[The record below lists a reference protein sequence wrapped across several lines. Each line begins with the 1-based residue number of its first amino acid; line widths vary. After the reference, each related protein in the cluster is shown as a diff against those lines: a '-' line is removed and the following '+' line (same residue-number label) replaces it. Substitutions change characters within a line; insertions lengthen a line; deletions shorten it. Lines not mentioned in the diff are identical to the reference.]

1 MTKFYFL
8 GGYLPNHQGKSSND
22 TLVFIKIPKWFHAHP
37 TLNYFLKTAAT
48 DFIFEK
54 SLDIPTSK
62 LCRLIPEIKMQN
74 KTKAI
79 TNTVCSLLLFIFIC
93 YISFL
98 LTTIV
103 IYRKFKS
110 DDTPYLSFNN
120 VEPFK
125 VRDRLIKRLFFQ
137 FVITID

>member
-1 MTKFYFL
+1 MAKFYFL

-22 TLVFIKIPKWFHAHP
+22 TIVFTNISKRFHAHS

-54 SLDIPTSK
+54 SLDIPASK

-79 TNTVCSLLLFIFIC
+79 TNTVCSLLLF
-93 YISFL
+93 YYHML
-98 LTTIV
+98 
-103 IYRKFKS
+103 YKFS
-110 DDTPYLSFNN
+110 TYDYCYLS
-120 VEPFK
+120 
-125 VRDRLIKRLFFQ
+125 
-137 FVITID
+137 